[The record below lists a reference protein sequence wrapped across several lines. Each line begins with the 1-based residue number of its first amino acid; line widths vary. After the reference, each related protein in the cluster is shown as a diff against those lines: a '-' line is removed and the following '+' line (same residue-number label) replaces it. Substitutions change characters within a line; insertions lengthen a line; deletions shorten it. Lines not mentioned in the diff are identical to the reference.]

1 MRINFKETN
10 FFNHTL
16 THLFQNLKRFL
27 SSRREEWEMRQK
39 ETEAKFLELSSLSE
53 KLAAIPSEPKK
64 RKRKAKTDSYPQQ
77 QHHFATY
84 EAEIQVTFF
93 KKVMHHYFSLCV
105 IVSFF
110 NKFLADITRLFG
122 VVHQCKKQVLT

>member
-1 MRINFKETN
+1 
-10 FFNHTL
+10 
-16 THLFQNLKRFL
+16 
-27 SSRREEWEMRQK
+27 MRQK

-77 QHHFATY
+77 QDHFATY

-93 KKVMHHYFSLCV
+93 KKVMHH
-105 IVSFF
+105 F

-122 VVHQCKKQVLT
+122 VVRQCKKQVLT

>member
-1 MRINFKETN
+1 
-10 FFNHTL
+10 
-16 THLFQNLKRFL
+16 
-27 SSRREEWEMRQK
+27 MRQK

-77 QHHFATY
+77 QHFATY

>member
-1 MRINFKETN
+1 
-10 FFNHTL
+10 
-16 THLFQNLKRFL
+16 
-27 SSRREEWEMRQK
+27 MRQK

-77 QHHFATY
+77 QDPFATY
-84 EAEIQVTFF
+84 AAEIQVIFF
-93 KKVMHHYFSLCV
+93 KKVVHHYFSLCV

-110 NKFLADITRLFG
+110 NMFLADITRLFG

>member
-1 MRINFKETN
+1 
-10 FFNHTL
+10 
-16 THLFQNLKRFL
+16 
-27 SSRREEWEMRQK
+27 MRQK
-39 ETEAKFLELSSLSE
+39 GTEAKFLELSSLSVWV
-53 KLAAIPSEPKK
+53 PSEPKK

-77 QHHFATY
+77 QDHFATY
-84 EAEIQVTFF
+84 EAEIEVTFF

-122 VVHQCKKQVLT
+122 VVRQCKKQVLT

>member
-1 MRINFKETN
+1 
-10 FFNHTL
+10 
-16 THLFQNLKRFL
+16 
-27 SSRREEWEMRQK
+27 MRQK

-53 KLAAIPSEPKK
+53 KLAASEPKK

-122 VVHQCKKQVLT
+122 VYINAKNKF